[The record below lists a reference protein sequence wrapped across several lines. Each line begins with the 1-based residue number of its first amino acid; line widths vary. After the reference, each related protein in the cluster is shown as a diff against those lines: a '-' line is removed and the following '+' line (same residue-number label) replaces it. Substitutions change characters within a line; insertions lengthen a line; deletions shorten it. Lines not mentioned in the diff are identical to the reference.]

1 MKQKFSVKKRGRL
14 KIAITITGVFALSLL
29 LFFISPVTSHQKS
42 FTFFVVAFGL
52 LFLGTQTTI
61 VCSEENVVKRIITSF
76 RNLFTRKPFVKFITR
91 KVFFLLLA
99 LFLSLSLVFIVPY
112 FMPVN
117 PLDIIMTRL
126 AARPGATPAQIETM
140 YQRYNV
146 LFGLDKPLIIQYGLF
161 WKRVFTL
168 DFGVSI
174 SFYPNKVMPLV
185 LYAMPWTLSL
195 VIPVWILS
203 FMVGNRLGGLAA
215 FSKNK
220 FIHAIYT
227 TSVCLNASP
236 YYWFGLVLVYIF
248 AVKLRWFPSSGAYN
262 PFLRMSFNPKFLLS
276 VLYHYILP
284 FLSLF
289 ITSIG
294 NWCTGMRAMTIY
306 ERQSDYIF
314 YSKQLGFTENK
325 IRSYAQRNAILPQ
338 VTGLPIILSS
348 LIGQTLLVEY
358 VFGWPGL
365 GTLVYQAVT
374 AIDYPMIQALFLIT
388 VFIVLI
394 GNFLMDII
402 YGFIDPRIRTGYVGG

>member
-1 MKQKFSVKKRGRL
+1 MRQKFSTKKTGRR
-14 KIAITITGVFALSLL
+14 KIAVNIIGILILALF
-29 LFFISPVTSHQKS
+29 LFFFPSATSHQKS
-42 FTFFVVAFGL
+42 FAFFVVAFGA
-52 LFLGTQTTI
+52 LFLGPQTI
-61 VCSEENVVKRIITSF
+61 ACSEETGIKRFLASF
-76 RNLFTRKPFVKFITR
+76 RNLFAGKPFARFITR
-91 KVFFLLLA
+91 KVLFLLLA
-99 LFLSLSLVFIVPY
+99 LFLSLTLVFIIPY

-117 PLDIIMTRL
+117 PLDIIMSRL
-126 AARPGATPAQIETM
+126 AARPGATPLQIETM

-146 LFGLDKPLIIQYGLF
+146 LFGLDKSIIVQYGLF

-168 DFGVSI
+168 NFGVSI

-185 LYAMPWTLSL
+185 LYALPWTLCL

-203 FMVGNRLGGLAA
+203 FMVGNRLGGWAA

-220 FIHAIYT
+220 FIHTLYT
-227 TSVCLNASP
+227 IAVCLNASP
-236 YYWFGLVLVYIF
+236 YYWFGLILVYIF
-248 AVKLRWFPSSGAYN
+248 AVKLRWFPSGGAYN
-262 PFLRMSFNPKFLLS
+262 PFLRVSLNPRFILS
-276 VLYHYILP
+276 VVFHYVLP

-289 ITSIG
+289 ITSVG

-314 YSKQLGFTENK
+314 YSKQLGFTESKVRN
-325 IRSYAQRNAILPQ
+325 YAQSNAILPQ

-365 GTLVYQAVT
+365 GTLAYRAVT
-374 AIDYPMIQALFLIT
+374 AIDYPMIQAIFLIT
-388 VFIVLI
+388 IGLVLI
-394 GNFLMDII
+394 GNFLIDII